1 MQFMV
6 ASLVPVA
13 TSVMR
18 KRLALVWLI
27 LGFGIAIS
35 SVIDLGES
43 HWRISWLLVGVAGT
57 VLAWTCSAVLI
68 LGHGR
73 WSLAGIV
80 IATLFVLYCAYLFT
94 ISPPDAIGWY
104 SILGSAVILLGVA
117 TVGTLMW
124 SKAKSEEAAA

>member
-1 MQFMV
+1 M
-6 ASLVPVA
+6 
-13 TSVMR
+13 
-18 KRLALVWLI
+18 
-27 LGFGIAIS
+27 
-35 SVIDLGES
+35 DLLT
-43 HWRISWLLVGVAGT
+43 I
-57 VLAWTCSAVLI
+57 LI